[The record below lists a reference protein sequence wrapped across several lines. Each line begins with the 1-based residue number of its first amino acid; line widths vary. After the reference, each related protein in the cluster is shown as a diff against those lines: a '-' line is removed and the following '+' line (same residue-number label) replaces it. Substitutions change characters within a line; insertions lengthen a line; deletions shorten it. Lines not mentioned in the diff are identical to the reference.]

1 MTSYRLEKE
10 KRPDENPIGQ
20 AHTLYRKCFIHSTDL
35 ETDAKTKLAESIY
48 KILRRSQRSQP
59 LKKVFNFPSF
69 KEVIEVTIS
78 NGHFELEKSAEAF
91 MELEKY
97 FKLLYL
103 NPWKREFWTLKLYSG
118 FYNTKVKSHLSNPE
132 ELFYLIGY
140 KKVSDDQL
148 VLPEH
153 FNRDSILDVCFECL
167 VAAVECAT
175 INDMYNEI
183 KHKGGEIT
191 DALEWRKTEKRP
203 NEDVLAAKLK
213 AQSLYCGIDNAFYY
227 DPYSSTDEVK
237 PSRKKIDDRD
247 YDQLFVDVNP
257 LKTMTKHIDDTMQ
270 NEIPFM
276 DDNFGNKFYS
286 YPEATQDEHMKAS
299 LQEVKLKEERSLK
312 KIDNEW
318 EYVNKRHVMPNEN
331 HDLDL
336 KSMNLSSL
344 SSKKED
350 IIFVNGREGRRYNT
364 TGRSHSNIVP
374 YDKIHYQPYESNTIR
389 NSHPSTE
396 KSQLLN
402 NISCLERSDSGSRS
416 QPLRTWEGLGSHDI
430 YEMDGSTYMSNYFDT
445 PMNKQTI
452 TGASNEC
459 DFKTKTR
466 VSRQWICASCTAEN
480 SIENEICHMCHK
492 SKNQGPDLDIPKA
505 GDMKKVCT
513 SCTLENLPSAENCDA
528 CHEKLKPCNVQTYV

>member
-10 KRPDENPIGQ
+10 KRLDENPIGH
-20 AHTLYRKCFIHSTDL
+20 AHNLYKKCHIYSTDL
-35 ETDAKTKLAESIY
+35 ETDIKTKLAESIY
-48 KILRRSQRSQP
+48 KILRKSQRNQP

-69 KEVIEVTIS
+69 MEVIEVTIS
-78 NGHFELEKSAEAF
+78 NGHFELEKSAKAF
-91 MELEKY
+91 LELERY
-97 FKLLYL
+97 FKLLYF
-103 NPWKREFWTLKLYSG
+103 NPWKTEFWTLKLYSG
-118 FYNTKVKSHLSNPE
+118 FYNAKVKSHLSKPE

-148 VLPEH
+148 VLPER
-153 FNRDSILDVCFECL
+153 FDRDRILDVCFECL

-191 DALEWRKTEKRP
+191 DALEWRKTDKRP
-203 NEDVLAAKLK
+203 SEDVLADKLK
-213 AQSLYCGIDNAFYY
+213 ARSLYCGLGNTFDY
-227 DPYSSTDEVK
+227 DPYPYNDEVK

-257 LKTMTKHIDDTMQ
+257 LKTMTKHIDDTME

-276 DDNFGNKFYS
+276 DDNSGNKYYS

-299 LQEVKLKEERSLK
+299 LQEVKLKEERSLRRSK
-312 KIDNEW
+312 KNDNDW
-318 EYVNKRHVMPNEN
+318 EYVNKKNLMPNEN

-336 KSMNLSSL
+336 KSMNLSL

-364 TGRSHSNIVP
+364 TGSSHSNIVTH
-374 YDKIHYQPYESNTIR
+374 DKIYNQPFESNR
-389 NSHPSTE
+389 HPAT
-396 KSQLLN
+396 KNTPLLN
-402 NISCLERSDSGSRS
+402 NVSFLESSDSGARS
-416 QPLRTWEGLGSHDI
+416 QPVRTREGFGSHKI
-430 YEMDGSTYMSNYFDT
+430 EMDGSTYMSNYFDAS
-445 PMNKQTI
+445 MNKQTT
-452 TGASNEC
+452 TGASSEH

-466 VSRQWICASCTAEN
+466 ISRRWICASCTAEN
-480 SIENEICHMCHK
+480 DIEYEICGMCHK
-492 SKNQGPDLDIPKA
+492 SKYQGPDLDIPKA

-513 SCTLENLPSAENCDA
+513 SCTLENLPSAEICDV